1 MDAEVIKILASE
13 FNFKYKFVLERSAGG
28 SVISVR
34 KRTSTFGTG
43 FLNFDWQR
51 WQLVDF
57 SKFTVLNEFRWECRK
72 PQELEPF
79 YNIVTPFQLNV
90 WYLTTGSV
98 LLIGKGE
105 NINLN

>member
-13 FNFKYKFVLERSAGG
+13 FNFKYNFVLERTVDG
-28 SVISVR
+28 SVNGVL
-34 KRTSTFGTG
+34 KQTSMFGTG
-43 FLNFDWQR
+43 FINFVWAR

-57 SKFTVLNEFRWECRK
+57 SKFTVLTEFRWECRK